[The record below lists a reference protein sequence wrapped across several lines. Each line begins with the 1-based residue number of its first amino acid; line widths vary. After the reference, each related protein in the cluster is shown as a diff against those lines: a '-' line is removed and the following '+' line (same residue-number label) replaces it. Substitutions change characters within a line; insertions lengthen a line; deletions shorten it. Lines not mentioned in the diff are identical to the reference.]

1 MSVLSEEPPTNPQDP
16 LHYAPRRS
24 NPRPELRLS
33 SVSSNVGETP
43 FDRAAKPEPARRAPA
58 PPSSLSA
65 ELENAVFESLRRQM
79 DPEVVP
85 EPPTVE
91 GRLWRRAWVGV
102 GAAVAVAA
110 IAATLFV
117 TLAPHD
123 DAAPSFAAAAPASAQ
138 EAASKAALAQFRSLI
153 PAENSDQQAV
163 TRDQPTNHDQTAS
176 NDPSERLLKR
186 FMLWRQKVDAGDQA
200 H

>member
-1 MSVLSEEPPTNPQDP
+1 MSAMSEETPTNPQDP

-24 NPRPELRLS
+24 NARPDLRLS
-33 SVSSNVGETP
+33 SVSSNVGETQ
-43 FDRAAKPEPARRAPA
+43 FDRPAKPELVRRAPPT
-58 PPSSLSA
+58 PPSLSA

-85 EPPTVE
+85 EPPGVE
-91 GRLWRRAWVGV
+91 GRLWRRAWLGI
-102 GAAVAVAA
+102 GAAVGIAA

-123 DAAPSFAAAAPASAQ
+123 DAAPSFAAAAPASVPEDAN
-138 EAASKAALAQFRSLI
+138 KPALSQFRSLI
-153 PAENSDQQAV
+153 QANGGDQTAN
-163 TRDQPTNHDQTAS
+163 RDQTAS
-176 NDPSERLLKR
+176 REQAVTHHEQSEGLLKQ